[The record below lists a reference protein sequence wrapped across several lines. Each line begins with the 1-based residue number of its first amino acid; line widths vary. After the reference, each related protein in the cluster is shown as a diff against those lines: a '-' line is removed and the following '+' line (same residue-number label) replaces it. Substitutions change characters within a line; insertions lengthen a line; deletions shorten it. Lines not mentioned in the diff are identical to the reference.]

1 MEASD
6 RLIDIIED
14 HESLRQTLGAIN
26 VALEEN
32 LPMPIIPTLNDLVL
46 TDILGKI
53 CERLNNGRDGKQV

>member
-32 LPMPIIPTLNDLVL
+32 FPMPIIPTLNDLVL

-53 CERLNNGRDGKQV
+53 CERLNNSRDGKQV